1 MNSSNGELGVAV
13 ASANFFF
20 FPLSGN
26 KGWDLQHGKR
36 NLEGENESVLNR
48 ILQCCPKGRYDL
60 THSHECPPQGTSM
73 VTAQVAISLLITH
86 CSRVHCLTDNLKYFL
101 ALC

>member
-1 MNSSNGELGVAV
+1 MNSSNGKLGVAV
-13 ASANFFF
+13 ASAIFFF

-48 ILQCCPKGRYDL
+48 ILQCCPKGSYDL
-60 THSHECPPQGTSM
+60 THSYECPPQGTST

-86 CSRVHCLTDNLKYFL
+86 RSRVHCLTDNLKCFL